1 MNKDQLASSLLSQGV
16 TLFKE
21 DANGRPAYKSPSVVI
36 ATATTALETV
46 GSFFG
51 YPGVGSAIAVI
62 LSAIFRKKIDRLGTS
77 AI

>member
-21 DANGRPAYKSPSVVI
+21 DSNGRPAYKSPSIVI
-36 ATATTALETV
+36 ATATTALESV
-46 GSFFG
+46 GVYFG
-51 YPGVGSAIAVI
+51 YPGVGSAVAVI
-62 LSAIFRKKIDRLGTS
+62 LAAIFRKKIDRLGTS